1 MTFDD
6 AFKLVVHHEG
16 GYVNHPNDPGGAT
29 RFGVTERVARANGY
43 TGDMRE
49 FPLGKAREIYKKLYW
64 DSVRAEELPPAVRFD
79 IFDGAV
85 NSGVSQASKWLQRA
99 LGVRDDG
106 VIGPATVAAS
116 KTVPGPVLAARYNA
130 ARLQFMTDLPNWPSF
145 GRGWARR
152 IAENL
157 RRIA

>member
-1 MTFDD
+1 MRFED

-43 TGDMRE
+43 QGDMRV
-49 FPLGKAREIYKKLYW
+49 FPIEKAQEIYRKLYW
-64 DSVRAEELPPAVRFD
+64 DAVRAEELPAAVRFD
-79 IFDGAV
+79 VFDAAV
-85 NSGVSQASKWLQRA
+85 NSGVSQAAKWLQRA

-106 VIGPATVAAS
+106 VIGPATVAAARDVS
-116 KTVPGPVLAARYNA
+116 GPVLAARFNA
-130 ARLQFMTDLPNWPSF
+130 ARLRFMTDLPTWASF

-157 RRIA
+157 SRIA